1 MSLNKIMQN
10 KQLKEE
16 LENIG
21 GQSIFKILRLLEKTG
36 DDERIA
42 QYLKVKVSDV
52 RAVLNKLNQAGILD
66 YKKTKDKETGWYY
79 YSWVFSPERVINWFN
94 KKISTRIAYLQ
105 NLLIEG
111 EYYYCK
117 KCSIDNP
124 IKFELAMDYNFLCPL
139 HKTRLEL
146 IDESVID
153 KYRKALSSGLANK
166 SKNKNKVEKAKI
178 DGVKKRMKK
187 LKQAKVNKDKI
198 NKNKKWNKK
207 NARRKKGNILKRR

>member
-21 GQSIFKILRLLEKTG
+21 GENIFKILRLLEKTG

-52 RAVLNKLNQAGILD
+52 RAVLNKLNQAGILS
-66 YKKTKDKETGWYY
+66 YERTKDKETGWYY
-79 YSWVFSPERVINWFN
+79 YSWVFSPENVINWFN
-94 KKISTRIAYLQ
+94 KKINARITYLQ

-117 KCSIDNP
+117 KCSIDSP
-124 IKFELAMDYNFLCPL
+124 IKFELAMDYNFSCPI
-139 HKTRLEL
+139 HRTRLEL
-146 IDESVID
+146 IDEGVIE
-153 KYRKALSSGLANK
+153 KYRKALSQNFF
-166 SKNKNKVEKAKI
+166 SKNNKKGAKI
-178 DGVKKRMKK
+178 KKQKMHARK
-187 LKQAKVNKDKI
+187 KVNKI
-198 NKNKKWNKK
+198 NKNR
-207 NARRKKGNILKRR
+207 ARRHR